1 MQEVTMC
8 YIALGLLLLAAL
20 AATDS
25 PRRSLQLAGAAV
37 IVATLAF
44 LVWHLYASLI
54 HPLLT

>member
-1 MQEVTMC
+1 MC
-8 YIALGLLLLAAL
+8 YIALGLLLFAAL
-20 AATDS
+20 AAIDS